1 MLTIQNMMSVSYT
14 HLMGARHNLQQIVV
28 INNDGTMAE
37 NTGKYAGLDRYE
49 CRKQLIEDLKQ
60 QGYLI
65 SIEEHEH
72 AVGHCSRCSTTVEP
86 LVSKQWF
93 VKMESLAKPADEAVK
108 SGKIKFVPERFSK
121 IYCNWLDNILSLI
134 HIYILQMNF

>member
-1 MLTIQNMMSVSYT
+1 MMV
-14 HLMGARHNLQQIVV
+14 QWQK
-28 INNDGTMAE
+28 

-65 SIEEHEH
+65 SIEDHEH

-93 VKMESLAKPADEAVK
+93 VKMESLAKPAAEAVK

-121 IYCNWLDNILSLI
+121 IYCNLVRQSITRLVYFSSALVGSS
-134 HIYILQMNF
+134 YSSMVL